1 MIDFEKLFLASA
13 AAGGN
18 AVVLNPIT
26 PVPDPFRLYRA
37 EEVPGVPIEFK
48 HLQGDKWG
56 DMVGTGWPP
65 LTLVSRR
72 FVDVLRFRGFSGW
85 TTYPVNLGRV
95 KQAPIDIEYGG
106 LAITGRCGPFLESL
120 STPIIQAPVAP
131 GGDEMPAFRGLF
143 FEPTSWDGC
152 DLFVAE
158 NYGRAI
164 CVEAVKRAL
173 EESGLTNLRF
183 VRLTE
188 FERMW
193 KF

>member
-1 MIDFEKLFLASA
+1 MIEFEKLFLLSA
-13 AAGGN
+13 ATSRN
-18 AVVLNPIT
+18 PVVLNPV
-26 PVPDPFRLYRA
+26 VPIADPFRLYRA
-37 EEVPGVPIEFK
+37 EDVPAAPIEFK
-48 HLQGDKWG
+48 HIQGDKWG

-72 FVDVLRFRGFSGW
+72 FADLLRTRGYSGW
-85 TTYPVNLGRV
+85 ASYPVSLDRI
-95 KQAPIDIEYGG
+95 KQVPVENEYEG
-106 LAITGRCGPFLESL
+106 LAITGRCGPFLEHL

-143 FEPTSWDGC
+143 FEPASWDGR
-152 DLFVAE
+152 DIFVAE

-164 CVEAVKRAL
+164 CVEAVKCAL
-173 EESGLTNLRF
+173 EDSGMTNIRF